1 MSTLSP
7 AERALVRMLTV
18 DAQVSA
24 VVGTRVSPLVLD
36 QELQLPAITYELSS
50 SRPMSTLSGASNIIS
65 LDFDLFAMAETFSAA
80 SDLGEEI
87 RKCLSGRRET
97 VSVPLDGGGTTNVTV
112 LGCTHT
118 NGRTSYSSPVD
129 GGRTGV
135 YMRMLSFLMTYRA
148 NTVDN

>member
-7 AERALVRMLTV
+7 AERALVRMLTQ
-18 DAQVSA
+18 DTQVA
-24 VVGTRVSPLVLD
+24 AIVGTRVSPLVLD

-50 SRPMSTLSGASNIIS
+50 SRPMSTLAGASDVIS
-65 LDFDLFAMAETFSAA
+65 LDFDVFAMAESFGTA

-87 RKCLSGRRET
+87 RKCLSGRRGT
-97 VSVPLDGGGTTNVTV
+97 ISVPVSGGTVDVLV

-118 NGRTSYSSPVD
+118 NDRTDYSPPVD

-135 YMRMLSFLMTYRA
+135 YLRMLSFLLTYRS

>member
-7 AERALVRMLTV
+7 AERALFHMLTQ
-18 DAQVSA
+18 DTQVAA

-36 QELQLPAITYELSS
+36 QELQLPAITYEISS
-50 SRPMSTLSGASNIIS
+50 SRPMSTLAGASDVIS
-65 LDFDLFAMAETFSAA
+65 LDFDVFAMAETFGAA

-87 RKCLSGRRET
+87 RKCLSGRRGSIA
-97 VSVPLDGGGTTNVTV
+97 VGGIVFPQFQL

-118 NGRTSYSSPVD
+118 NDRTDYSPPVD

-135 YMRMLSFLMTYRA
+135 YMRMLSFLLTYRS

>member
-7 AERALVRMLTV
+7 AERALFHMLTV
-18 DAQVSA
+18 DTQIAD
-24 VVGTRVSPLVLD
+24 VVGKRVSPLVLD
-36 QELQLPAITYELSS
+36 QELELPAITYELSS
-50 SRPMSTLSGASNIIS
+50 SRPMSTLDGASTIIS
-65 LDFDLFAMAETFSAA
+65 LDFDIFAMAESFGAA

-87 RKCLSGRRET
+87 RKCLSGRRGSI
-97 VSVPLDGGGTTNVTV
+97 SVGGIVFPQFQL

-118 NGRTSYSSPVD
+118 NGRTSYSPPVD

>member
-18 DAQVSA
+18 DTQVSA

-50 SRPMSTLSGASNIIS
+50 SRPMSTLAGASDVIS
-65 LDFDLFAMAETFSAA
+65 LDFDVFAMDESFGTA

-87 RKCLSGRRET
+87 RKCLSGRRGNII
-97 VSVPLDGGGTTNVTV
+97 VPLDGGGFTNVVV

-118 NGRTSYSSPVD
+118 NDRTDYSPPVD

-135 YMRMLSFLMTYRA
+135 YMRMLSFLMTYRS